1 MSDLPERP
9 TPEYVRD
16 AKSGYRVGD
25 AVPVEHRYA
34 NGKVATPVDSALYR
48 DSDMGKR
55 SEALALARDLS
66 ASMALDLTREL
77 GRRDRL
83 DKLLALVDRGLDGSK
98 LLSRTVLNIYAKY
111 TDLAAMAESQES
123 EWFKQLGVSGMADL
137 VLLVA
142 RARQTEGLT
151 EEQRADYCER
161 YLERFY
167 AQAGRARLRS
177 GVERLGGEVPYTSDE
192 SSALVVEGG

>member
-1 MSDLPERP
+1 MSELPERHP
-9 TPEYVRD
+9 
-16 AKSGYRVGD
+16 SGKLV
-25 AVPVEHRYA
+25 
-34 NGKVATPVDSALYR
+34 TPVDSALYR
-48 DSDMGKR
+48 DSAMGKR
-55 SEALALARDLS
+55 SQMMAAARDLS
-66 ASMALDLTREL
+66 ASMTLELTKEL
-77 GRRDRL
+77 GRADRL
-83 DKLLALVDRGLDGSK
+83 EKLMALVDRGLAGEK
-98 LLSRTVLNIYAKY
+98 GYARTVLRIYSQYA
-111 TDLAAMAESQES
+111 DVRALAESQES

-167 AQAGRARLRS
+167 AQAGRARMRA

-192 SSALVVEGG
+192 SSALVVDGG

>member
-1 MSDLPERP
+1 MS
-9 TPEYVRD
+9 
-16 AKSGYRVGD
+16 
-25 AVPVEHRYA
+25 VPRRYA
-34 NGKVATPVDSALYR
+34 NGKVATSPDDPLYKDS
-48 DSDMGKR
+48 SMGKR
-55 SEALALARDLS
+55 SQMKA
-66 ASMALDLTREL
+66 MAREL
-77 GRRDRL
+77 AATMNLELTKKLGEPERL
-83 DKLLALVDRGLDGSK
+83 EKLMLLVDKGLNGDN
-98 LLSRTVLNIYAKY
+98 LLSRTVMGIYAQYVDVKA
-111 TDLAAMAESQES
+111 LAESQES
-123 EWFKQLGVSGMADL
+123 EWFRQLGVSGMADL